1 MIFIDYDQNRVVD
14 HVGIIYR
21 ENGHDEV
28 IHATGSSF
36 AEHSFSNVWSGR
48 SVVHE
53 HINFRSYW
61 RDTAKFVGLGRL
73 QGGK

>member
-21 ENGHDEV
+21 EGGHDEV
-28 IHATGSSF
+28 IHATGSSRQPDNTF
-36 AEHSFSNVWSGR
+36 PNINSGR

-53 HINFRSYW
+53 RITWRSYW
-61 RDTAKFVGLGRL
+61 SDSSKFVGLGRIS
-73 QGGK
+73 GR